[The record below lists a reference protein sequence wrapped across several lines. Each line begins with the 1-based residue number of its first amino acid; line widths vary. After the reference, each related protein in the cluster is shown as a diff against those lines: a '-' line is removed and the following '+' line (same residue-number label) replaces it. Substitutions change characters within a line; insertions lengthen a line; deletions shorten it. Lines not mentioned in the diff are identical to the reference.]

1 MFSLHIP
8 IPWRNIPSCTNFV
21 TEYCLH
27 LPISWRNILFVYQFR
42 DRIFPFINFVTI
54 FPSCINFVTEYT
66 LHLPISLRNI
76 PFIYQFGDGIFSSS
90 TNFVTEY
97 YILFLHLTFRSSILG
112 FIYIY
117 VHFFDIYV
125 IDIVWGYY
133 VIVRT
138 FITMMN
144 VILYYTSWK
153 VLLTLPY
160 LHYFIHPRCFSSLK
174 GFYFRSIFVVSH
186 IDIHD
191 ITERLLKV
199 ALNTINQTNQA
210 HWYSPYTHL
219 YRSILKRFLKR
230 VMYMI
235 NIHVNC
241 GVYSE
246 YAIDAYFST
255 K

>member
-97 YILFLHLTFRSSILG
+97 TLHVPIWWRDILFIYQFRDGILHFVLASYLSFVNIRFYIYICTFLRYICYWYSMRILCHCTYIYNNDECHFVLYILKST
-112 FIYIY
+112 
-117 VHFFDIYV
+117 
-125 IDIVWGYY
+125 
-133 VIVRT
+133 T
-138 FITMMN
+138 
-144 VILYYTSWK
+144 YTAIF
-153 VLLTLPY
+153 T
-160 LHYFIHPRCFSSLK
+160 LHYPSKMFF
-174 GFYFRSIFVVSH
+174 
-186 IDIHD
+186 
-191 ITERLLKV
+191 
-199 ALNTINQTNQA
+199 
-210 HWYSPYTHL
+210 
-219 YRSILKRFLKR
+219 
-230 VMYMI
+230 
-235 NIHVNC
+235 
-241 GVYSE
+241 
-246 YAIDAYFST
+246 
-255 K
+255 

>member
-1 MFSLHIP
+1 MYLFCYGIY
-8 IPWRNIPSCTNFV
+8 PSST
-21 TEYCLH
+21 
-27 LPISWRNILFVYQFR
+27 
-42 DRIFPFINFVTI
+42 
-54 FPSCINFVTEYT
+54 NFVTEYT
-66 LHLPISLRNI
+66 LHVPIWWRDIL
-76 PFIYQFGDGIFSSS
+76 FIYQFRDGILH
-90 TNFVTEY
+90 FVLASY
-97 YILFLHLTFRSSILG
+97 LSFVNIRFY
-112 FIYIY
+112 IYIY
-117 VHFFDIYV
+117 ICAFLRYICYWYSMR
-125 IDIVWGYY
+125 IY

-138 FITMMN
+138 FITMMH

-153 VLLTLPY
+153 VLPTLPY

-230 VMYMI
+230 VMYMV

>member
-1 MFSLHIP
+1 MRILCH
-8 IPWRNIPSCTNFV
+8 CTDIYNNDACHFV
-21 TEYCLH
+21 L
-27 LPISWRNILFVYQFR
+27 
-42 DRIFPFINFVTI
+42 
-54 FPSCINFVTEYT
+54 
-66 LHLPISLRNI
+66 
-76 PFIYQFGDGIFSSS
+76 
-90 TNFVTEY
+90 
-97 YILFLHLTFRSSILG
+97 YILKST
-112 FIYIY
+112 
-117 VHFFDIYV
+117 
-125 IDIVWGYY
+125 
-133 VIVRT
+133 T
-138 FITMMN
+138 
-144 VILYYTSWK
+144 YTA
-153 VLLTLPY
+153 
-160 LHYFIHPRCFSSLK
+160 RCFSILK

>member
-1 MFSLHIP
+1 MRILCH
-8 IPWRNIPSCTNFV
+8 CTDIYNNDECHFV
-21 TEYCLH
+21 L
-27 LPISWRNILFVYQFR
+27 
-42 DRIFPFINFVTI
+42 
-54 FPSCINFVTEYT
+54 
-66 LHLPISLRNI
+66 
-76 PFIYQFGDGIFSSS
+76 
-90 TNFVTEY
+90 
-97 YILFLHLTFRSSILG
+97 YILKST
-112 FIYIY
+112 
-117 VHFFDIYV
+117 
-125 IDIVWGYY
+125 
-133 VIVRT
+133 T
-138 FITMMN
+138 
-144 VILYYTSWK
+144 
-153 VLLTLPY
+153 Y
-160 LHYFIHPRCFSSLK
+160 LHYIIHPRCFSSLK

-199 ALNTINQTNQA
+199 ALNTVNQTNQA

>member
-76 PFIYQFGDGIFSSS
+76 PFMYQFGDGIFSSS

-117 VHFFDIYV
+117 MCAFLRYICYWYSMRILCHCTDIYNNDACHFV
-125 IDIVWGYY
+125 
-133 VIVRT
+133 
-138 FITMMN
+138 
-144 VILYYTSWK
+144 LY
-153 VLLTLPY
+153 
-160 LHYFIHPRCFSSLK
+160 
-174 GFYFRSIFVVSH
+174 
-186 IDIHD
+186 
-191 ITERLLKV
+191 
-199 ALNTINQTNQA
+199 
-210 HWYSPYTHL
+210 
-219 YRSILKRFLKR
+219 ILKSTT
-230 VMYMI
+230 YT
-235 NIHVNC
+235 
-241 GVYSE
+241 
-246 YAIDAYFST
+246 AIFTLLYPSKMFF
-255 K
+255 